1 MEKILTSVICTLTG
15 VVFFLYG
22 NDPVML
28 QWLITVLVLVVFDLL
43 LGALNA
49 AMEKTFTR
57 RLLLEGVRRKLG
69 ELLLIAVAHFIDV
82 TNMLQGT
89 VDLQQ
94 AATGFIIA
102 YEAISVLDKIK
113 IGGTPI
119 PKIVTDYIGKALGK
133 FDGSDQQ
140 SNEK

>member
-1 MEKILTSVICTLTG
+1 
-15 VVFFLYG
+15 
-22 NDPVML
+22 
-28 QWLITVLVLVVFDLL
+28 
-43 LGALNA
+43 
-49 AMEKTFTR
+49 
-57 RLLLEGVRRKLG
+57 
-69 ELLLIAVAHFIDV
+69 
-82 TNMLQGT
+82 MLQGT